1 MEEEGGVA
9 GSKTEHSSVYGHPI
23 SSERNW
29 YYINQ
34 IP

>member
-23 SSERNW
+23 SSERN
-29 YYINQ
+29 
-34 IP
+34 